1 MFFPLINFVIKIVFV
16 PIKNKH
22 QNKIRMCLTVFPLE
36 VFLIKVFFMEVFYKI
51 TIKWTLNILNIINML
66 ILLKLINNNEIIYNS
81 AMNKLII
88 S

>member
-1 MFFPLINFVIKIVFV
+1 M
-16 PIKNKH
+16 
-22 QNKIRMCLTVFPLE
+22 
-36 VFLIKVFFMEVFYKI
+36 KVFYRI
-51 TIKWTLNILNIINML
+51 TIKWTLNIPNIINML